1 MNCRA
6 ALSLAALSIA
16 LFVPERASCQ
26 GQGGVPVRVPD
37 DPGAA
42 SRCINPTTDQIWL
55 TLRRLV
61 TNRNKGGWFSKDA
74 DVSIVINA
82 NLQTTPAL
90 SAPISYPLAAQAKF
104 GDALPGQVSIPI
116 EYTIVSGLVLSQT
129 ESAKKVTYTGMGVDV
144 TLINT
149 KQATA
154 FSNIIQA
161 LVTATGSG
169 KLSIPSNPYSTAAT
183 YLLGFANTAIQNS
196 IKGTDNKDKAVTGAL
211 AFNFDPSGSC
221 TGKTATGGD
230 FETTGTKAFLESDGI
245 RNPPAGTAVYVDINQ
260 TNNFCWSADLDPAFV
275 LKATPKKAGVAC
287 TDASYASKYLPVSN
301 NYDAF
306 FLNKGTVSKVL
317 GGRPSTTALRDRK
330 ESLLRC
336 KANGIKDTEK
346 CPGAK

>member
-1 MNCRA
+1 MNWRG
-6 ALSLAALSIA
+6 ALSSVAFSIV
-16 LFVPERASCQ
+16 LLIPGRANCQ

-61 TNRNKGGWFSKDA
+61 TNKNKAGWFSKDA

-90 SAPISYPLAAQAKF
+90 STPVSYPLAAQAKF

-116 EYTIVSGLVLSQT
+116 EYTIVSGLVLTQN

-154 FSNIIQA
+154 FANVIQA

-169 KLSIPSNPYSTAAT
+169 KIPIPSNPYSTAAT

-211 AFNFDPSGSC
+211 AFNFDPSGNCSA
-221 TGKTATGGD
+221 KTATGGD
-230 FETTGTKAFLESDGI
+230 FESTGTKAFLESDGD
-245 RNPPAGTAVYVDINQ
+245 RNPPAGAGVYVDINQ
-260 TNNFCWSADLDPAFV
+260 TNNFCWSADLEPAFV

-287 TDASYASKYLPVSN
+287 TDASYGPNYLPVSN

-317 GGRPSTTALRDRK
+317 GGRPNATVLRDRK

-336 KANGIKDTEK
+336 KANGIKDAQN
-346 CPGAK
+346 CPGAE